1 MVPGKPYTRNSD
13 SKRRRLKMAYLRR
26 RNAKQW
32 ARFAMK
38 VGLFLT
44 DAKLLS
50 AINHQLRERAENFT
64 DSMRDSYEETT
75 DRLDDA
81 RIALRGHSHWLG
93 STLGFLGGVGIGVGL
108 GMLLAPVS
116 GEEAR
121 SVIRDKA
128 SDVRHKVSDFATKS
142 SGSTQYRSTPT
153 GTTGD

>member
-1 MVPGKPYTRNSD
+1 MEELS
-13 SKRRRLKMAYLRR
+13 MASFKG

-44 DAKLLS
+44 DAKLWS
-50 AINHQLRERAENFT
+50 AINDQVRERADDIS
-64 DSMRDSYEETT
+64 DSVRETYRET
-75 DRLDDA
+75 SSRLEDA
-81 RIALRGHSHWLG
+81 QDALRGRNHWVG
-93 STLGFLGGVGIGVGL
+93 SALGFLGGVGLGVGL

-121 SVIRDKA
+121 SVIRGKA
-128 SDVRHKVSDFATKS
+128 ADVRNKVTDFASGS
-142 SGSTQYRSTPT
+142 SGTTQFGSTQPT

>member
-1 MVPGKPYTRNSD
+1 MTSFGT
-13 SKRRRLKMAYLRR
+13 R

-38 VGLFLT
+38 IGLFLT
-44 DAKLLS
+44 DAKLWS
-50 AINHQLRERAENFT
+50 TINDQMKERAEDFR
-64 DSMRDSYEETT
+64 DSMRDSYNETSN
-75 DRLDDA
+75 RLDNA
-81 RIALRGHSHWLG
+81 QAALRGRTHWVG

-128 SDVRHKVSDFATKS
+128 SDVKNKVTDFATS
-142 SGSTQYRSTPT
+142 ATSQYRSTAPT

>member
-1 MVPGKPYTRNSD
+1 MTSFG
-13 SKRRRLKMAYLRR
+13 RRRSP
-26 RNAKQW
+26 KQW

-38 VGLFLT
+38 IGLFLT
-44 DAKLLS
+44 DAKLWS
-50 AINHQLRERAENFT
+50 AINNQLRERAEDFT
-64 DSMRDSYEETT
+64 DSMRENYHEST
-75 DRLDDA
+75 DRLDNA
-81 RIALRGHSHWLG
+81 QAALRGRRPWLG

-128 SDVRHKVSDFATKS
+128 VDVKNKVSDFAAGS
-142 SGSTQYRSTPT
+142 SGTSQFRSSQVST